1 MAVILV
7 VEDSDIVTALEI
19 ALASCM
25 DGMKTLLLP
34 DGREA
39 LKLLDADNLEI
50 AAVITDIHLPFV
62 DGFELILAIRSHP
75 RYARLPVV
83 AVSGDNG
90 AETSSRIER
99 LGADA
104 FFAKPFSPLEVCK
117 TLRGLLYAS

>member
-7 VEDSDIVTALEI
+7 VEDSDSVTALEI
-19 ALASCM
+19 ALASCLE
-25 DGMKTLLLP
+25 GMKTLVLP

-39 LKLLDADNLEI
+39 LKLLDRDTLEI

-62 DGFELILAIRSHP
+62 DGFELISAIRSHP

-83 AVSGDNG
+83 AVSGDNA
-90 AETSSRIER
+90 AETSRRIER

-104 FFAKPFSPLEVCK
+104 FFAKPFSPIEVCK
-117 TLRGLLYAS
+117 TVRKLLYAP